1 MITLMDG
8 GMGDELTERGSGSG
22 TGLWSARALLVA
34 PQEVKAV
41 HLDFIRAGARIITTN
56 SYSTI
61 PSYLGKEG
69 LENRFEELTAL
80 AGKLAREA
88 ADESGEHVTV
98 LGSLP
103 PMSESYR
110 ADLAPPEAQSRPI
123 YDAMA
128 AALLPYVDGFICETL
143 STAEEAR
150 SAAAAACDARAACD
164 AAKNRSLRDT
174 PLKVFLSWSLDE
186 KPGTGL
192 RSGETIA
199 EAFARVKDLP
209 LDALLFNCTHPLAVE
224 AGLKELRALTDKPI
238 GGYANTMNEVPKG
251 WTLDKGTVGRRADKA
266 PALYAE
272 AAVRW
277 IDAGASYIGG
287 CCGVGPEHI
296 AAIAA
301 RLEQLQAK

>member
-8 GMGDELTERGSGSG
+8 GMGDELTERGSGSQ

-41 HLDFIRAGARIITTN
+41 HLDFIRAGARVITTN

-69 LENRFEELTAL
+69 LEDRFEELTAL

-88 ADESGEHVTV
+88 ADESGEEVIV

-123 YDAMA
+123 YQAMT
-128 AALLPYVDGFICETL
+128 AALLPHVDGFICETM
-143 STAEEAR
+143 STAQEAQ
-150 SAAAAACDARAACD
+150 SAAGAACD
-164 AAKNRSLRDT
+164 AAHGT
-174 PLKVFLSWSLDE
+174 PLKVFLSWSLNE

-192 RSGETIA
+192 RSGESIA

-224 AGLKELRALTDKPI
+224 AGLKELRALTDTPI
-238 GGYANTMNEVPKG
+238 GGYANTMNEVPEG
-251 WTLDKGTVGRRADKA
+251 WTLDTGTVGRRADKA
-266 PALYAE
+266 PDLYAQ
-272 AAVRW
+272 AAIRW

-287 CCGVGPEHI
+287 CCGVGPAHI
-296 AAIAA
+296 AAIAE
-301 RLEQLQAK
+301 RLERLEAK